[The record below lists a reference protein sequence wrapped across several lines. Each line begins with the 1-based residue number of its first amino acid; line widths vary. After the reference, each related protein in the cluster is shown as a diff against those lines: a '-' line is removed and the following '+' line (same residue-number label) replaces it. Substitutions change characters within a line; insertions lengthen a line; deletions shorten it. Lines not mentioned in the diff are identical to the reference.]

1 MKFLWQLSVSE
12 DSFFYFYFITT
23 IIIKTAKNSVVAF
36 THMLNY
42 THLHLILH
50 SSCGKDSH
58 SPFHWQSS
66 SLALHPPPLVLHS
79 TPLHPSAHTSPR
91 IYTHSS
97 TSIKRLSLT
106 LSLNPTDKIKGA
118 SGAHIY
124 TFGSDARVA
133 KPPFHVRAPR
143 QSRGIS
149 RRLAAI

>member
-1 MKFLWQLSVSE
+1 MKFLWQLSVSQ
-12 DSFFYFYFITT
+12 DFFFYFYFITT

-97 TSIKRLSLT
+97 TSIKRLSLSLC
-106 LSLNPTDKIKGA
+106 LSIPLIKSREPA
-118 SGAHIY
+118 AHIY
-124 TFGSDARVA
+124 IRSAWTRAWLS
-133 KPPFHVRAPR
+133 PPFTSARR
-143 QSRGIS
+143 DSREAF
-149 RRLAAI
+149 LAV